1 MIIEGGIYTFDNV
14 IKIVIYNR
22 YSLIKSYLLI
32 HHTKTFTRETIN
44 ETLRELIKNNSLQKS
59 QRRLEG
65 IIFFEEKQDGYLG
78 KIDDNLLN
86 SLKDFDYRETLGE
99 WT

>member
-1 MIIEGGIYTFDNV
+1 M
-14 IKIVIYNR
+14 
-22 YSLIKSYLLI
+22 I

-65 IIFFEEKQDGYLG
+65 IISFEEKQDGYLG